1 MMTDIKKIHQDN
13 RDLMGKPL
21 ELCGWVRSIRKGA
34 GKAFVDLN
42 DGTSLKGIQVVI
54 EESISTEEI
63 STGASL
69 QVEGQLTESLGKGQ
83 TYEIQATEVTVLGKA
98 SAEYP
103 LQKKRHTREY
113 LRTIAHLRPK
123 ANTFLAVFR
132 VRSLADFAA
141 HRFFNERGFLY
152 VHSPIIT
159 PFDAEG
165 AGEMFQVATNPNLPP
180 EEDFFGKKAFLT
192 VSGQLS
198 AEVFAQAFKNVYT
211 FGPTFRAENSNT
223 KRHAAEF
230 WMLEPEIAFADLS
243 DVIDLARDML
253 KYIISYVLEHA
264 KDELEFL
271 EEINE
276 KGLVENLQNIVNSNF
291 ERITYTKAIEILQAA
306 LKDKKVKFEFPVEW
320 GKELQTEHEKYL
332 ADQVYKGP
340 VFVTD
345 YPKDIKAFYMRLN
358 DDKKTVAATDLL
370 VPGIGELIGGSQREE
385 REDILIEKMNAQGI
399 DVQHYSWYVDLRK
412 FGTVPH
418 AGYGLGFERLIMY
431 ITGMENIRDVIPFP
445 RTVNSLEF

>member
-1 MMTDIKKIHQDN
+1 MTDIKKIHNDHTTLIEQQ
-13 RDLMGKPL
+13 LQIY
-21 ELCGWVRSIRKGA
+21 GWVRSIRKGA
-34 GKAFVDLN
+34 GKAFIDLN
-42 DGTSLKGIQVVI
+42 DGTSLKGLQIVANPDISI
-54 EESISTEEI
+54 EDI
-63 STGASL
+63 STGASIKVAGVL
-69 QVEGQLTESLGKGQ
+69 VPSLGKGQ
-83 TYEIQATEVTVLGKA
+83 SYELQAQSIDILGQA
-98 SAEYP
+98 PADYP
-103 LQKKRHTREY
+103 LQKKRHTLEY

-123 ANTFLAVFR
+123 TNIFLAVFR
-132 VRSLADFAA
+132 IRSLASFAA
-141 HRFFNERGFLY
+141 HQFFTERGFLY

-165 AGEMFQVATNPNLPP
+165 AGEMFHVSTNPALPA

-230 WMLEPEIAFADLS
+230 WMLEPEIAFADLNN
-243 DVIDLARDML
+243 VIELARDML
-253 KYIISYVLEHA
+253 KHIISYVLDNA

-271 EEINE
+271 DQLSQEELI
-276 KGLVENLQNIVNSNF
+276 KKLQNLVNANF
-291 ERITYTKAIEILQAA
+291 EKITYTTAIDILQTAQTE
-306 LKDKKVKFEFPVEW
+306 KKVKFEFDVQW

-332 ADQVYKGP
+332 ADKVYNGP

-358 DDKKTVAATDLL
+358 DDNKTVAATDLL
-370 VPGIGELIGGSQREE
+370 VPDVGELIGGSQREE
-385 REDILIEKMNAQGI
+385 REHVLIEKMKAQGI
-399 DVQHYSWYVDLRK
+399 DPDHYSWYIDLRR

-418 AGYGLGFERLIMY
+418 AGFGLGFERLIMY
-431 ITGMENIRDVIPFP
+431 ITGVENIRDVIPFP
-445 RTVNSLEF
+445 RTVNNLDF

>member
-1 MMTDIKKIHQDN
+1 MEQTLQF
-13 RDLMGKPL
+13 
-21 ELCGWVRSIRKGA
+21 CGWVRSIRKGA

-42 DGTSLKGIQVVI
+42 DGTSLKGIQIVVDPQEI
-54 EESISTEEI
+54 AVEEI
-63 STGASL
+63 STGASVK
-69 QVEGQLTESLGKGQ
+69 VEGTLVESLGKGQ
-83 TYEIQATEVTVLGKA
+83 SYEIKATTVTVIGK
-98 SAEYP
+98 SPAEYP
-103 LQKKRHTREY
+103 LQKKHHTREY

-123 ANTFLAVFR
+123 ANIFLAVFR
-132 VRSLADFAA
+132 IRSLAGFAA
-141 HRFFNERGFLY
+141 HQFFNERSFVH

-165 AGEMFQVATNPNLPP
+165 AGEMFHVATNPTLPP

-198 AEVFAQAFKNVYT
+198 AETFAQAFKNVYT

-230 WMLEPEIAFADLS
+230 WMLEPEIAFADL
-243 DVIDLARDML
+243 DDIIELATDML
-253 KYIISYVLEHA
+253 KHIICYVLEQA

-271 EEINE
+271 EGVNGQ
-276 KGLVENLQNIVNSNF
+276 GLVENLQNLVKADF
-291 ERITYTKAIEILQAA
+291 KKVTYTQSIEILQAA
-306 LKDKKVKFEFPVEW
+306 IKEGKAKFEFPVEW
-320 GKELQTEHEKYL
+320 GKELQTEHERYL
-332 ADQVYKGP
+332 AEQVYKGP

-358 DDKKTVAATDLL
+358 DDGKTVAATDLL

-385 REDILIEKMNAQGI
+385 RENVLIKKMEAQGI
-399 DVQHYSWYVDLRK
+399 DPEHYSWYVDLRR

-431 ITGMENIRDVIPFP
+431 ITAMENIRDVIPFP
-445 RTVNSLEF
+445 RTVNSLDF